1 MGLPDVWRREVTG
14 AGSPLALV
22 PLTGTGLAS
31 LTIGALMASA
41 GYIVQQ
47 LTDAPPRQR
56 RLQVGLTPWELGI
69 PFEEVCFPAED
80 GSTLRGWLLTR
91 PESARVIV
99 GLHGYRGRRSDLL
112 GVAAALWRG
121 GYQVL
126 LFDCRGHGD
135 SDGQRVTLGYAETR
149 DFHAALAWLRRRLP
163 GAWIGVLGYSMGG
176 AVALLGAAGAPDV
189 RAVATD
195 CAFCRQEEL
204 IRAEWQRRLHLP
216 ATPVVELAEQLLLRL
231 HGFRYRD
238 VDPLA
243 VVGRL
248 APRPLLLI
256 HSAADTVVP
265 VGDAYRLYEAAGEG
279 KELWIIDGVPHCCGY
294 FADRAG
300 YCARLLAFF
309 DRAASLSGG
318 VDDAPP
324 RRGGGTEETRRDTAA
339 TDSGER
345 RGSAGT
351 AAADAAA

>member
-1 MGLPDVWRREVTG
+1 
-14 AGSPLALV
+14 
-22 PLTGTGLAS
+22 
-31 LTIGALMASA
+31 
-41 GYIVQQ
+41 
-47 LTDAPPRQR
+47 
-56 RLQVGLTPWELGI
+56 LTPWELGI

-99 GLHGYRGRRSDLL
+99 GLHGYRGRRTDLL

-126 LFDCRGHGD
+126 LFDYRGHGD

-204 IRAEWQRRLHLP
+204 IRAEWQRRLRLP
-216 ATPVVELAEQLLLRL
+216 STPAVELAEQLLLRL

-256 HSAADTVVP
+256 HSAADTIVP

-318 VDDAPP
+318 VDDAPQ
-324 RRGGGTEETRRDTAA
+324 RHGGGTEETRRDTAA
-339 TDSGER
+339 TDIGER
-345 RGSAGT
+345 RGGAST
-351 AAADAAA
+351 AAADAAS